1 MILLFISAILV
12 SFTGLLFSLNFSMQG
27 LNRAVINT
35 PIELLY
41 RTVSYEDEILKFEKD
56 RVEADLSHYYSKSL
70 SRYCKDYSVDYYFY
84 NKVDGS
90 MCLNNRCDAV
100 EITVNCKLIMNYT
113 FYRVMYYELK
123 GK

>member
-27 LNRAVINT
+27 LNRVVINT

-56 RVEADLSHYYSKSL
+56 RVEEDLSHYYSKSL

-84 NKVDGS
+84 NKADGS

-100 EITVNCKLIMNYT
+100 EITVSCKLIMDYT

>member
-41 RTVSYEDEILKFEKD
+41 RTVSYEDEVLKFEKN
-56 RVEADLSHYYSKSL
+56 RVEEDLSHYYSKSL

-84 NKVDGS
+84 NKADGS

>member
-56 RVEADLSHYYSKSL
+56 RVEEDLSHYYSKSL
-70 SRYCKDYSVDYYFY
+70 SRYCKDYTVDYYFY
-84 NKVDGS
+84 NKADGS

-100 EITVNCKLIMNYT
+100 EITVNCKLIMDYT

>member
-41 RTVSYEDEILKFEKD
+41 RTISYEDEILKFEKD
-56 RVEADLSHYYSKSL
+56 RVEEDLSHYYSKSL
-70 SRYCKDYSVDYYFY
+70 SRYCKDYTVDYYFY
-84 NKVDGS
+84 NKADGS

>member
-56 RVEADLSHYYSKSL
+56 RVEADLSHYYSNSL

-113 FYRVMYYELK
+113 FYLLMYYELK

>member
-41 RTVSYEDEILKFEKD
+41 RTISYEDEILKFEKD
-56 RVEADLSHYYSKSL
+56 RVEEDLSHYYSKSL

-84 NKVDGS
+84 NKADGS

>member
-56 RVEADLSHYYSKSL
+56 RVEADLSHYYSMSL

-100 EITVNCKLIMNYT
+100 EITVSCKLIMDYT

>member
-70 SRYCKDYSVDYYFY
+70 SRYCKDYTVDYYFY
-84 NKVDGS
+84 NKADGS

-100 EITVNCKLIMNYT
+100 EITVNCKLIMNYI

>member
-56 RVEADLSHYYSKSL
+56 RVEEDLSHYYSKSL
-70 SRYCKDYSVDYYFY
+70 SRYCKDYTVDYYFY
-84 NKVDGS
+84 NKADGS

>member
-12 SFTGLLFSLNFSMQG
+12 SFTGLLFSLSFSMQG

-41 RTVSYEDEILKFEKD
+41 RTVSYEDEVLKFEKD
-56 RVEADLSHYYSKSL
+56 RVEEDLSHYYNKSL

>member
-56 RVEADLSHYYSKSL
+56 RVEEDLSHYYNKSL
-70 SRYCKDYSVDYYFY
+70 SRYCKDYTVDYYFY
-84 NKVDGS
+84 NKADGS

-100 EITVNCKLIMNYT
+100 EITVNCKLIMNYI

>member
-41 RTVSYEDEILKFEKD
+41 RTVSYEDD
-56 RVEADLSHYYSKSL
+56 RVEEDLSHYYSKSL
-70 SRYCKDYSVDYYFY
+70 SRYCKDYTVDYYFY
-84 NKVDGS
+84 NKSDGS

-100 EITVNCKLIMNYT
+100 EITVSCKLIMNYT
-113 FYRVMYYELK
+113 FYRVMYYELR

>member
-41 RTVSYEDEILKFEKD
+41 RTVSYEDELLRFEKE
-56 RVEADLSHYYSKSL
+56 RVEEDLSRYYKKCL
-70 SRYCKDYSVDYYFY
+70 TRYCKDYTIEYYFY
-84 NKVDGS
+84 NKADGS
-90 MCLNNRCDAV
+90 MCLDNRCDAV
-100 EITVNCKLIMNYT
+100 EITVNCKLIMDYT

>member
-56 RVEADLSHYYSKSL
+56 RVEADLSHYYSECL

-84 NKVDGS
+84 NKADGS

-100 EITVNCKLIMNYT
+100 EITVNCKLIMDYT
-113 FYRVMYYELK
+113 FYRVMYYQLK

>member
-56 RVEADLSHYYSKSL
+56 RVEEDLSHYYNKSL

-90 MCLNNRCDAV
+90 LCLNNRCDAV